1 MIINFQRAAADA
13 LQSMT
18 TVLKEESSVGKS
30 YEALLGGARSLAA
43 GLGGMLKVSSY
54 WAREYELR
62 DIHQVDSANVNRQRK
77 SLRSLDLAFQQRSK
91 QYAAAELLKAKNEV

>member
-18 TVLKEESSVGKS
+18 TVLKEESSAGKS

-62 DIHQVDSANVNRQRK
+62 DIHQVVSANVHRQRK
-77 SLRSLDLAFQQRSK
+77 SVRSLDLAFQQRSK
-91 QYAAAELLKAKNEV
+91 HYAAAELLKAKNEV

>member
-1 MIINFQRAAADA
+1 MNFQRTAADA

-18 TVLKEESSVGKS
+18 TVLKEESSAGKS

-62 DIHQVDSANVNRQRK
+62 DTHQVDSANVHRQRK

-91 QYAAAELLKAKNEV
+91 QYVAAELLKAKNEV

>member
-18 TVLKEESSVGKS
+18 TVLKEESSAGKS

-62 DIHQVDSANVNRQRK
+62 GIHQVDSANVHRQRK
-77 SLRSLDLAFQQRSK
+77 SLRSLDFAFQQRSK

>member
-18 TVLKEESSVGKS
+18 TVLKEESSAGKS

-54 WAREYELR
+54 WAREYEMR
-62 DIHQVDSANVNRQRK
+62 NTHQVDSANVHRQRK

>member
-1 MIINFQRAAADA
+1 MNFQRAAADA

-18 TVLKEESSVGKS
+18 TVLKEESSAGKS
-30 YEALLGGARSLAA
+30 YEALLGAARSLAA

-62 DIHQVDSANVNRQRK
+62 DIHQVDSANVHRQRK

>member
-1 MIINFQRAAADA
+1 MNFQRAAADA

-18 TVLKEESSVGKS
+18 TVLKEESSAGKS

-62 DIHQVDSANVNRQRK
+62 DIHQVDSANVLRQRK
-77 SLRSLDLAFQQRSK
+77 SLRSLDLAFQQRLK